1 MHRRSHEERVVQ
13 DKGITSENVQTTTNA
28 PFYGIWCYGGKSEGE
43 AESYAQNMRD
53 NGYDAQVFV
62 TTDWSNLNSEKF
74 YVVTAGVYLS
84 ESDANAALPSVQGF
98 YPDAYVKYSGDRTSK
113 PSWL

>member
-1 MHRRSHEERVVQ
+1 
-13 DKGITSENVQTTTNA
+13 
-28 PFYGIWCYGGKSEGE
+28 
-43 AESYAQNMRD
+43 MRD

-98 YPDAYVKYSGDRTSK
+98 YPDAYVKYSGDYQG
-113 PSWL
+113 